1 MYTISLAGDCKL
13 LTPFTNIWRQYPNP
27 HFFAFADK
35 IDDLVW
41 VSDAGVQHCR
51 HELHR
56 IVSLQVGGLIR
67 NQTISY
73 GVRLV
78 KTIARKVI
86 DQVKNLVRFL
96 LGAHPTRYPL
106 NKFWICTTAL
116 NKLLA
121 LLSQH
126 LRNLLA
132 NRSTQQ
138 IRLSQSKLGKYLYSL
153 HDLLLVNHHAIGFL
167 ENFCHQGVGID
178 HLLSPMFTLNKVFN
192 HPRS

>member
-1 MYTISLAGDCKL
+1 M
-13 LTPFTNIWRQYPNP
+13 
-27 HFFAFADK
+27 
-35 IDDLVW
+35 
-41 VSDAGVQHCR
+41 
-51 HELHR
+51 
-56 IVSLQVGGLIR
+56 SLQVSGLIR

-78 KTIARKVI
+78 ETIARKVV
-86 DQVKNLVRFL
+86 DQVKNLVCFL
-96 LGAHPTRYPL
+96 LRTNPTRYPL
-106 NKFWICTTAL
+106 NKFWICTTAF

-121 LLSQH
+121 LLGQH
-126 LRNLLA
+126 FRNLLA

-178 HLLSPMFTLNKVFN
+178 NLLSPMLTLNKVFH
-192 HPRS
+192 HPRSQRAWTIQC